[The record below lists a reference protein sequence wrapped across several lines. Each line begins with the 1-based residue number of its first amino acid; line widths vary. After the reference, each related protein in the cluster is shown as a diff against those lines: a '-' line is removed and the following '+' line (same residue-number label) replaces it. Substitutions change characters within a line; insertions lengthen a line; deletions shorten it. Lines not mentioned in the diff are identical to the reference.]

1 MSPRSKIAARN
12 RPQTPSGLGLGSSNT
27 PTKRSVSSSSSTSLK
42 GVAPCFHTTRPQFIS
57 SHIERCEACRQK
69 YARQAE
75 QTTIPYVPS
84 AVRRASGVQQ
94 QQTQRPQSRQSLGA
108 NRPSS
113 SASVRTVGASAMGAT
128 TGQSHGASMR
138 PSSRASIASAA
149 SRLQTTERSSRSA
162 HHRSSSAGAP
172 LLEARVNTRRAIARA
187 AEYAANGDGSQT
199 SGSLPSP
206 PPRGD
211 ATFMGGSSSDN
222 MSSPTETV
230 ASRTRSRASRG
241 VKAGGQPRNGRRDSS
256 HSLHQTRKTGM
267 PDFDAEAAQPVDLT
281 SALMGTLVDRTRDH
295 DKIIEKKDSEIMQL
309 KAENQRLR
317 QQQQQQQQA
326 SDQPSAD
333 ASESANI
340 FNPNSAAARQRA
352 QERAQA
358 LDSEAL
364 EKFSA
369 FRHAYEECEP
379 SLRTNRAQFAGERPL
394 SPPPARPW
402 GSVGTPMRTVL
413 DSDADARLATL
424 NAAEV
429 RRAGEDLL
437 STPVRR
443 TARTL
448 RGTSTRRTRVARP
461 LFADESELSDDGES
475 SDDEDDERRVL
486 RNCLMAA
493 SNFGTFLV
501 QYVTR
506 QCMDFTALSDSYREL
521 QEKLDAGERKLAV
534 SEKRLRHLEEI
545 REGHVTKQYEMSTEL
560 AKLADELDRA
570 TRANKISTTKVER
583 LEQELA
589 KAHTQIE
596 AQKDEI
602 ARKDQKHSQAQQVSS
617 QQMSKLRH
625 RHAEVQADLKK
636 VTKERE
642 ELRVELRGRL
652 QRSGQ
657 RGDVDE
663 YLARAANSSAASGLS
678 VDGANAA
685 VAGTSNASAADT
697 DVKRLE
703 DSAKFMRKKAEG
715 LKRKL
720 FAEEKAKK
728 LAVRK
733 ARMLEDAIERYCQAF
748 GPLPDY
754 AEAEMAEPLS
764 AIIPGFPEMERRN
777 SSQSVV
783 SPIASDAS
791 FSDGESAVEAS
802 GDEAAALDSLPVE
815 PDSDDGAAAAAAAAV
830 AAAEADEQDIRRHE
844 LRMRNRSARR
854 AATPRL
860 RRGAA
865 NSGSRNRRSPRP
877 SALSVDVSAGNGN
890 GNGNGIGESLGDI
903 LGASSQWAESP
914 QSRSRTSTMRGLPSQ
929 SLADELGALDSGIG
943 SPVPP
948 SPQLPRSRR
957 RSFRGGPPPFG
968 DGSSPGFG
976 IGFDTSVSLAE
987 QFAAASRRSSAGIV
1001 RLQTVDVGVCTDP
1014 LPEPNMRSV
1023 EVAPEVSAAAHTEQG
1038 MQTSAATGDL
1048 GVQATCAT
1056 SVQACATDV
1065 DMSTVQQAVDAAP
1078 QTATAQMLA
1087 AGPDT
1092 TQTGVVT
1099 DVCADSG
1106 CDVSV
1111 DVVTSA
1117 CTTAVEAVPQMAST
1131 SCVTDPDAGKVSTGI
1146 WVGAQVSSSAL
1157 QAEPAQKQ
1165 QAVVTDSMEGMA
1177 HRGVSAVA
1185 SARDMGVCAGSRTLH
1200 DAATATAT
1208 AQLVD
1213 RASDAMRQL
1222 TVDAATSAQTV
1233 STADAQLATDNWLL
1247 TNWLAPLIPDGITS
1261 AMALAALAREGQS
1274 VSEILAEHAAAEAV
1288 QREQAEQLQ
1297 RQAEMEAADAKAAQ
1311 SVKVLVDRGTESEA
1325 VKVQQ
1330 REFEVQVEPR
1340 IASKTQQAGWTATA
1354 DAAIDAAV
1362 GPELANVAVATVLQH
1377 VDRWVEP
1384 FDPVARADRSVE
1396 VVAATSARSTS
1407 HAIEYASAAA
1417 GPAYQVRDVAA
1428 ESVPAVV
1435 QAATCMDIA
1444 FAERAAGGD
1453 VEMVEQS
1460 VQAGVSETVAA
1471 STSTA
1476 SPSVDRE
1483 IEPAFAIADA
1493 AAEPAFVVSD
1503 AATESGLAAVDTA
1516 TGPDNVAVDMGTSP
1530 IVAMADCA
1538 SAANL
1543 APVQQNASTSTTVST
1558 ANAVAVAMPV
1568 PADAAAATS
1577 DTLPLS
1583 RGISTSSST
1592 VVNDVAVQTCA
1603 GYTESAFTAVRAP
1616 TAEIGTSISESSP
1629 FVRNEGAATSVDSL
1643 GSALGTS
1650 PAVASGRSY
1659 QSALPQR
1666 RNRPPVPAIPGLGK
1680 SFSVRSPSPRIPLP
1694 PLPPQSQSMP
1704 GSASMSVRL
1713 GGSAVDL
1720 NRSLGERTQSHVPLP
1735 AEGESDHEDY
1745 GYIMV
1750 SPRTNVQ
1757 RVPVSTLSSRVSS
1770 NTSKPSSP
1778 KNTMLGLQRVPTAGE
1793 GSEHS
1798 RGLGCDN
1805 FDDDD
1810 EEKADGAVE
1819 HPSMSPLSFGA
1830 TRAIALQTEDLAPK
1844 RSSVSIGVEANM
1856 PHQVLQARQPE
1867 PLIVQSIARTM
1878 VGTSLYKYTN
1888 TRFSHTNGRE
1898 RRHERYFWVNPYA
1911 KLLNWSK
1918 QPPSTGVG
1926 MARNHRESG
1935 GRCVGIRQVRIVEEP
1950 RRSSDGPDEPAYCIV
1965 VRTDYRE
1972 IKLKAKTQTD
1982 HDLWF
1987 MALSYLQTRRI
1998 ITSETYPTMPLSTT
2012 IEASAYQS
2020 NESLHTRNTSVG
2032 SVDSSQRI
2040 IMRADQRQRKEHS
2053 RSRSRSRI
2061 AIGSLLESRP
2071 PLPPSQP
2078 PMLPRARKHSSSVN
2092 SVATTYESFAR
2103 SEGVDVMPE
2112 STASYSGDQQSGV
2125 SGGSRRAS
2133 QVLGGSASAHPHRS
2147 TIDVTPT
2154 RVHSLQSTPRSLRPV
2169 SMVPGSD
2176 SAKRLSLG
2184 LFRRMG
2190 NSSATSLFRHGSP
2203 NDESAGSP
2211 RVHQPVSA
2219 DDAQLQQH
2227 SIAAAM
2233 MSSGGSPS
2241 NHRASVRKMFS
2252 GSFLRALRSRESVVD
2267 ED

>member
-1 MSPRSKIAARN
+1 MSPRNKIAARN

-94 QQTQRPQSRQSLGA
+94 QPQTQRPQSRQSLGT

-128 TGQSHGASMR
+128 TGQSHGSGMR
-138 PSSRASIASAA
+138 PSSRASVASAA
-149 SRLQTTERSSRSA
+149 SRLQNTERSSRSA

-172 LLEARVNTRRAIARA
+172 LLEARANTRRAIARA
-187 AEYAANGDGSQT
+187 AEYAATGDGSQT

-211 ATFMGGSSSDN
+211 ANFMGGSSSDN
-222 MSSPTETV
+222 LSSPTETV

-241 VKAGGQPRNGRRDSS
+241 AKAGGQPRNGRRDSS

-267 PDFDAEAAQPVDLT
+267 PDFDAEIAQPVDLT

-317 QQQQQQQQA
+317 QQQQQQA
-326 SDQPSAD
+326 TTQPSAD
-333 ASESANI
+333 SAESANI

-402 GSVGTPMRTVL
+402 GSSGTPMRKAL

-443 TARTL
+443 TTRTL

-560 AKLADELDRA
+560 AKLTDELDRA

-602 ARKDQKHSQAQQVSS
+602 ARKDQKHSQAQQLSS
-617 QQMSKLRH
+617 QQMAKLRH
-625 RHAEVQADLKK
+625 RHAEAQADLKK

-642 ELRVELRGRL
+642 DLRTELRGRL

-663 YLARAANSSAASGLS
+663 YLARVANASASSGLHADGSNAAAMAASNP
-678 VDGANAA
+678 A
-685 VAGTSNASAADT
+685 AADT

-748 GPLPDY
+748 GPLPDD
-754 AEAEMAEPLS
+754 AEADMAEPLS
-764 AIIPGFPEMERRN
+764 AIIPGFSDVERRN
-777 SSQSVV
+777 STQSVV

-791 FSDGESAVEAS
+791 LSDGNSVIEGS
-802 GDEAAALDSLPVE
+802 GEEAAALDSLPE
-815 PDSDDGAAAAAAAAV
+815 QSDSDDGAAAAA

-865 NSGSRNRRSPRP
+865 NSGGRNRRSPRP
-877 SALSVDVSAGNGN
+877 SALSVDVSTGS
-890 GNGNGIGESLGDI
+890 GIGESLGDI
-903 LGASSQWAESP
+903 LGAGSQWAESP

-929 SLADELGALDSGIG
+929 SLADELGALDSGAG
-943 SPVPP
+943 APVPP

-957 RSFRGGPPPFG
+957 RSFRGGPIPFG
-968 DGSSPGFG
+968 DSGSPGFG
-976 IGFDTSVSLAE
+976 IGFDASVSLAE

-1014 LPEPNMRSV
+1014 LPEPNVRSV

-1038 MQTSAATGDL
+1038 MQTGSATGEL

-1056 SVQACATDV
+1056 NVQASATDV
-1065 DMSTVQQAVDAAP
+1065 DMSTLQQAVDAIP
-1078 QTATAQMLA
+1078 QTATAQILV

-1092 TQTGVVT
+1092 TQASVVT
-1099 DVCADSG
+1099 DVCADSS
-1106 CDVSV
+1106 CDVSI
-1111 DVVTSA
+1111 DVAVSA
-1117 CTTAVEAVPQMAST
+1117 CIAAVEAVPQMTCT
-1131 SCVTDPDAGKVSTGI
+1131 SNMTDPDAGKVSTGI
-1146 WVGAQVSSSAL
+1146 WAGAQVCSTAL

-1165 QAVVTDSMEGMA
+1165 QAIATDSMEGMS
-1177 HRGVSAVA
+1177 HRSVSAVA
-1185 SARDMGVCAGSRTLH
+1185 SARDMGVSAGSHLLH
-1200 DAATATAT
+1200 DAATATANV
-1208 AQLVD
+1208 QLVE
-1213 RASDAMRQL
+1213 RGSDAVRQL

-1233 STADAQLATDNWLL
+1233 PTADAQLTTDDWLL

-1261 AMALAALAREGQS
+1261 AMVLAALAREGQS
-1274 VSEILAEHAAAEAV
+1274 VSEILAERAATEAAL
-1288 QREQAEQLQ
+1288 REQAEQLQ
-1297 RQAEMEAADAKAAQ
+1297 RQAEMEAADAEAAAQ
-1311 SVKVLVDRGTESEA
+1311 SAKVLVDRGTESEI
-1325 VKVQQ
+1325 VKIQQ
-1330 REFEVQVEPR
+1330 REFEVQVEPQMV
-1340 IASKTQQAGWTATA
+1340 SKMQQAGWTVTA
-1354 DAAIDAAV
+1354 DAAIDAAI
-1362 GPELANVAVATVLQH
+1362 GPELASVAVATVSRPM
-1377 VDRWVEP
+1377 DRWVEP
-1384 FDPVARADRSVE
+1384 FDPVARADRSVD
-1396 VVAATSARSTS
+1396 VVVTTSTRATS
-1407 HAIEYASAAA
+1407 HDIEYASVAVGPICQVCDAAA
-1417 GPAYQVRDVAA
+1417 DSVTAVA
-1428 ESVPAVV
+1428 

-1444 FAERAAGGD
+1444 VVERAAGGD
-1453 VEMVEQS
+1453 VEVAEQG
-1460 VQAGVSETVAA
+1460 VQAGVLETTAA
-1471 STSTA
+1471 STSTT
-1476 SPSVDRE
+1476 SLLVDRE
-1483 IEPAFAIADA
+1483 AEPAFAIVDA
-1493 AAEPAFVVSD
+1493 ITEPTFEVSN
-1503 AATESGLAAVDTA
+1503 AATESCLAVVDTA
-1516 TGPDNVAVDMGTSP
+1516 TGPDNAAVDMATEP
-1530 IVAMADCA
+1530 ILATADCA
-1538 SAANL
+1538 SEANL
-1543 APVQQNASTSTTVST
+1543 VPAHQNAGTSTAILT
-1558 ANAVAVAMPV
+1558 ANAAAIAAPV

-1592 VVNDVAVQTCA
+1592 VVNDVAVQTSA
-1603 GYTESAFTAVRAP
+1603 GFTESAYTTIRAP
-1616 TAEIGTSISESSP
+1616 TAEAGTFMRESSP

-1643 GSALGTS
+1643 GSAMGVS
-1650 PAVASGRSY
+1650 PIVTGGSY
-1659 QSALPQR
+1659 QSALQHR
-1666 RNRPPVPAIPGLGK
+1666 SRPPVPAIPGLGK
-1680 SFSVRSPSPRIPLP
+1680 SFSARSPSPRIPLP

-1713 GGSAVDL
+1713 GGSAIDL
-1720 NRSLGERTQSHVPLP
+1720 NRSLGEHTQSHVPLP

-1770 NTSKPSSP
+1770 NASKPSSP
-1778 KNTMLGLQRVPTAGE
+1778 KTSMLGLQRVPTPGE
-1793 GSEHS
+1793 SSEHS
-1798 RGLGCDN
+1798 RGLGCD
-1805 FDDDD
+1805 DYD
-1810 EEKADGAVE
+1810 EDEKADDAAE

-1830 TRAIALQTEDLAPK
+1830 TRAIALQTEELVPK

-1856 PHQVLQARQPE
+1856 PHQIPQARQPE

-1878 VGTSLYKYTN
+1878 VGTPLYKYTN
-1888 TRFSHTNGRE
+1888 TRFSHSNGRE

-1972 IKLKAKTQTD
+1972 IKLKAKTQTE

-1987 MALSYLQTRRI
+1987 MALSYMQTRRI

-2012 IEASAYQS
+2012 VDAAAYQS

-2032 SVDSSQRI
+2032 SVDSNQRI
-2040 IMRADQRQRKEHS
+2040 IMRADRRQRTEQS

-2061 AIGSLLESRP
+2061 AIGSLLEGRP

-2078 PMLPRARKHSSSVN
+2078 PTLPRARQHSSSVN

-2103 SEGVDVMPE
+2103 SEGVDALPE
-2112 STASYSGDQQSGV
+2112 STASYGSNSGDQHSAV

-2133 QVLGGSASAHPHRS
+2133 RVLGGSASAHPHRS

-2190 NSSATSLFRHGSP
+2190 NSSATSLFRHVSP
-2203 NDESAGSP
+2203 SDDSAGSP
-2211 RVHQPVSA
+2211 RIHQPVSA
-2219 DDAQLQQH
+2219 DDALQQQQ

-2233 MSSGGSPS
+2233 ISNGESAASPS